1 MSFPLITA
9 EVSYQ
14 RKSGTTETGFLE
26 NTKGARISLDD
37 IYSSIIDIYKRN
49 LLPSAYRANPPKIY
63 FFDMTITSQGS
74 KTYKGL

>member
-1 MSFPLITA
+1 ML
-9 EVSYQ
+9 V
-14 RKSGTTETGFLE
+14 TEGNPKLLKQQSWIIRRE
-26 NTKGARISLDD
+26 ARISLDD

-63 FFDMTITSQGS
+63 FFDMTITNQGS